1 MFCHFHY
8 FEVRFWN
15 ACETCQN
22 WKIDRKSLTCSL
34 MARSSAIR
42 FLEFINAWPH
52 WGQSTSLWL
61 HLWHNKWPS
70 GHWYIGGLSAVS
82 KHTGHSRVF
91 SKSLILASVW
101 NTKSGFRLHF
111 QFFYNTVFEN
121 HSKMSHLNF
130 SILAFS
136 TNFCPMKIN
145 LSGNTVWPQASVFLK
160 LAKLAHFCLLTLNI
174 NLARFARNVKW
185 DFSIIFKH
193 CVPILSLLHRGIF
206 VWLEV
211 SCVPSGKLHL
221 SLFGGL
227 EMALH
232 RFSSQFVENSALQ
245 YEIFCWEKKPYSS

>member
-1 MFCHFHY
+1 MSYRSDPARSIMFCHFHY

-101 NTKSGFRLHF
+101 NTKSGFRQYF
-111 QFFYNTVFEN
+111 QLFLYNTLFEN
-121 HSKMSHLNF
+121 HSKCIIWIFEFWHFPPIFGL
-130 SILAFS
+130 
-136 TNFCPMKIN
+136 
-145 LSGNTVWPQASVFLK
+145 LK
-160 LAKLAHFCLLTLNI
+160 
-174 NLARFARNVKW
+174 
-185 DFSIIFKH
+185 
-193 CVPILSLLHRGIF
+193 VPF
-206 VWLEV
+206 W
-211 SCVPSGKLHL
+211 
-221 SLFGGL
+221 
-227 EMALH
+227 
-232 RFSSQFVENSALQ
+232 
-245 YEIFCWEKKPYSS
+245 

>member
-1 MFCHFHY
+1 
-8 FEVRFWN
+8 
-15 ACETCQN
+15 
-22 WKIDRKSLTCSL
+22 
-34 MARSSAIR
+34 
-42 FLEFINAWPH
+42 
-52 WGQSTSLWL
+52 
-61 HLWHNKWPS
+61 
-70 GHWYIGGLSAVS
+70 
-82 KHTGHSRVF
+82 
-91 SKSLILASVW
+91 
-101 NTKSGFRLHF
+101 
-111 QFFYNTVFEN
+111 
-121 HSKMSHLNF
+121 MSN
-130 SILAFS
+130 LAFS
-136 TNFCPMKIN
+136 INFCQIKIN

-160 LAKLAHFCLLTLNI
+160 LAKLAHFCLLTLNV

-245 YEIFCWEKKPYSS
+245 YEIFCWEKKNRIQVRIWELFRAEKFLASDGFGGRMEVAASNDLKSLSKL

>member
-1 MFCHFHY
+1 MSYRSDPARSIMFCHFHY

-52 WGQSTSLWL
+52 CGQSTSLWL

-82 KHTGHSRVF
+82 KHTGHSSVF

-111 QFFYNTVFEN
+111 QLLFITQCLKIIQICLIWIFQFWHFYKF
-121 HSKMSHLNF
+121 
-130 SILAFS
+130 
-136 TNFCPMKIN
+136 
-145 LSGNTVWPQASVFLK
+145 LSF
-160 LAKLAHFCLLTLNI
+160 
-174 NLARFARNVKW
+174 
-185 DFSIIFKH
+185 
-193 CVPILSLLHRGIF
+193 
-206 VWLEV
+206 
-211 SCVPSGKLHL
+211 
-221 SLFGGL
+221 
-227 EMALH
+227 
-232 RFSSQFVENSALQ
+232 
-245 YEIFCWEKKPYSS
+245 